1 MMSTVGSFFRPWVFG
16 LSLAFAASSIRG
28 QAAWPPDDE
37 QLKTY
42 LMGEFIA
49 IDGYDASV
57 TSRLKDGG
65 VTDEQLRRVLMSVYT
80 ESETAFERAKDQ
92 YARMVGKMRRAN
104 SIRELGCC
112 ADDATKTFLLNL
124 AADQTK
130 DGSLRVIAIASYLS
144 AADAEET
151 KDALIRF
158 LVTSNRIGNDMDR
171 SEIYTFAYTAWQ
183 HSSPEKKLAI
193 CEALQVGLAHEP
205 THWVFCSGDRW
216 LCGMSPRYARSKE
229 RLAMFERMYA
239 TPVPDGELF
248 DKRSLIPQLE
258 MMRKLKVL
266 NSISTNLSALQERD
280 FSQLLPEDERFALEM
295 LPETPAVVGTAQEKP
310 SRGAHKGIYAVA
322 AVAGLLAAFAL
333 WLGIRRKRGSA

>member
-239 TPVPDGELF
+239 TPVPDGDLF
-248 DKRSLIPQLE
+248 DRQSLVPQIE
-258 MMRKLKVL
+258 MLRKLKKHTSV
-266 NSISTNLSALQERD
+266 NTNLATAIAHD
-280 FSQLLPEDERFALEM
+280 FNQPLPEEERIVLGTPPDALDIGD
-295 LPETPAVVGTAQEKP
+295 AAQEKP
-310 SRGAHKGIYAVA
+310 SQTRRKGLCPLA
-322 AVAGLLAAFAL
+322 AVVGLLAVLAL
-333 WLGIRRKRGSA
+333 WFVLRRKRGSV